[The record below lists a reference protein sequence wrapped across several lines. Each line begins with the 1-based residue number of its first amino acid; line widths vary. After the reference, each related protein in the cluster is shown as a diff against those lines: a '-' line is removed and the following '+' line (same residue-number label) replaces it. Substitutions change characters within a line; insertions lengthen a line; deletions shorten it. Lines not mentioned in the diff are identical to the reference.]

1 MLVNS
6 IDIATFKATLLTKD
20 IQTANV
26 VVYDNWLRNALKPL
40 YMGKQEQYKQ
50 IKLGLLVEDINDDSA
65 LTDISN
71 LVKQLEECTIKIDE
85 INFYYNCL
93 IVNKSNYK
101 KAPGIYTLDVELK
114 SGYAYKPAITETM
127 NHVSSKT
134 INVPGNLATDV
145 IVTVTVPIDT
155 ISLTLTG
162 LSEDPIK
169 INNLKANI
177 PVIISGED
185 DTVLQSGTNKFGDC
199 DIWEFP
205 SLQPGSNTV
214 GVSTANCVVQIQY
227 KPRWI

>member
-1 MLVNS
+1 
-6 IDIATFKATLLTKD
+6 
-20 IQTANV
+20 
-26 VVYDNWLRNALKPL
+26 
-40 YMGKQEQYKQ
+40 MGKQEQYKQ
-50 IKLGLLVEDINDDSA
+50 IKLSLLVEDINDDSA

-71 LVKQLEECTIKIDE
+71 LIKQFEECTIKIDE
-85 INFYYNCL
+85 ISFYYDCQ
-93 IVNKSNYK
+93 IVNKNHEK
-101 KAPGIYTLDVELK
+101 KSPGIYTLDVELK
-114 SGYAYKPAITETM
+114 SGYAYKPVITETL

-134 INVPGNLATDV
+134 INVPGNLATDA

-162 LSEDPIK
+162 LGEDPII

-185 DTVLQSGTNKFGDC
+185 DTVLQSGVNKFGDT

-205 SLQPGSNTV
+205 SLQPGSSAI
-214 GVSTANCVVQIQY
+214 GVSTANCVVEIKY